1 MQTLALNEIKL
12 KCTRFINVILPKA
25 SEKSKLMSKFC
36 EIILYYTSYDLR
48 KWNFNP
54 NHYNEI
60 LTLTITMKLYPLDT
74 VCPTGGTAV
83 LWVD

>member
-1 MQTLALNEIKL
+1 MLCEKL
-12 KCTRFINVILPKA
+12 
-25 SEKSKLMSKFC
+25 KLMSKFC

-54 NHYNEI
+54 NHYNE
-60 LTLTITMKLYPLDT
+60 LYPLDT
-74 VCPTGGTAV
+74 ECPTGGTTV